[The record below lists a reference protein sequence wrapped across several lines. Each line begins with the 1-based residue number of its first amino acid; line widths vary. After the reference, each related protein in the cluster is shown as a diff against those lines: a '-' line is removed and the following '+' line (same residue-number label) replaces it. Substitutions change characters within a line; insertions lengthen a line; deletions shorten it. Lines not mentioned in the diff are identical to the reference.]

1 MIDRTVKR
9 TYIFSHLV
17 DADMQLTII
26 LDFQEVMPYCT
37 ATWAKLKFSSC
48 FCCTLRGEFMVK
60 GTLKI
65 TTSAAMEMVNITAE
79 LEKIIHKKPISSG
92 ILYLFN
98 PHTTAGLTI
107 NEGADPDVC
116 RDIIMGLQHIVPNN
130 LQYRHAEGNSPAH
143 LMTLLT
149 GSSLMLHINN
159 SILQLGTWQKI
170 FFCEYDG
177 PRTRSVHWKIISDPT
192 HPAS

>member
-1 MIDRTVKR
+1 ME
-9 TYIFSHLV
+9 LV
-17 DADMQLTII
+17 
-26 LDFQEVMPYCT
+26 
-37 ATWAKLKFSSC
+37 S
-48 FCCTLRGEFMVK
+48 
-60 GTLKI
+60 
-65 TTSAAMEMVNITAE
+65 ITAE
-79 LEKIIHKKPISSG
+79 IENIIRNLSVFSG

-130 LQYRHAEGNSPAH
+130 LPYKHGEGNSPAH

-149 GSSLMLHINN
+149 GSALTLHIDKGR
-159 SILQLGTWQKI
+159 LQLGTWQKI

-177 PRTRSVHWKIISDPT
+177 PRTRSVHWKIIPDPVQPT
-192 HPAS
+192 S